1 LAASHFADVLT
12 GMPRRAGALAATLGA
27 VALAG
32 WSANVDIMRRLLPG
46 APLILPNTALALV
59 LLAMAL
65 VLLDGA
71 PDHRRRQLAALISAT
86 VAAFGAV
93 TIVQHTFA
101 FSLPSDLW
109 LFGDRVLAAD
119 LNAPG
124 RTARAAG
131 FSFVLLGGAQCLI
144 AVRHTRYIE
153 LARTAAAAVLVIAL
167 SATVNSVDNA
177 PAVFPLSR
185 LIGMALPTAIA
196 LTLLAAGTI
205 ALHSSHG
212 VMALFLRRGPAG
224 EMVRRLVPPT
234 LIVPP
239 LVAIVVV
246 SGRIWGWYG
255 PTVSVSI
262 LLMLSMAVLLATI
275 VRLTIGVARLEDARE
290 TAERREAT
298 TFHLAAV
305 GVAHFGVDG
314 LLLRANQRFA
324 EMFGID
330 ATRDLGV
337 NWHDFVIGERIP
349 SSEMLTQL
357 EKGEVSSVHVERPFR
372 RRDGSEIWVRAN
384 VSVAPTTAGE
394 ADFHIVVADD
404 VSERK
409 RVEEEARALDL
420 RVERVARLESIGALA
435 GGVAHDFNNI
445 LAAILGNASVARA
458 EVPPESTLALHLAEV
473 EQAAR
478 RAADLTSQLL
488 AYAGKSM
495 RRPEPVQLDALAIDA
510 VRVFEPSVRHRVTVR
525 LEHAR
530 PARVLGDVAQLRQVA
545 LALLTNA
552 SEALSGRDEGQV
564 VVRTGTDEV
573 AAGDGAERWWP
584 GMLETGSYGFFEV
597 TDDGPGLDAHV
608 RDRLFEPF
616 VSTKF
621 IGRGLGL
628 AAALGIVRA
637 HQGAIEVSS
646 APGQGSRF
654 RLWFPL
660 ASPPP
665 TSVS

>member
-1 LAASHFADVLT
+1 MAATPFADFLT
-12 GMPRRAGALAATLGA
+12 GLPRRTGALAATLGA
-27 VALAG
+27 VSLAG
-32 WSANVDIMRRLLPG
+32 WSANIDIMRRLLPG
-46 APLILPNTALALV
+46 APLIVPNTALALA
-59 LLAMAL
+59 LLAMSV
-65 VLLDGA
+65 VLLDGT
-71 PDHRRRQLAALISAT
+71 PDRRRRQLAALLSAF
-86 VAAFGAV
+86 VAAFGLLTV
-93 TIVQHTFA
+93 VQHFLGI
-101 FSLPSDLW
+101 SLPSDLW

-119 LNAPG
+119 QSTPG
-124 RTARAAG
+124 RAARAAG
-131 FSFVLLGGAQCLI
+131 FSLLLLGGGQWLI
-144 AVRHTRYIE
+144 AVRDTRYIE
-153 LARTAAAAVLVIAL
+153 QARTAAAAVLVIAL
-167 SATVNSVDNA
+167 SATVNSVDES

-196 LTLLAAGTI
+196 LTLLAAGTL
-205 ALHSSHG
+205 ALRSSHG

-224 EMVRRLVPPT
+224 EMARRLVPLT

-246 SGRIWGWYG
+246 SGRTRGWYS

-262 LLMLSMAVLLATI
+262 LLVLSMAVLLTAI

-290 TAERREAT
+290 TAERREAM
-298 TFHLAAV
+298 TFHLAAI
-305 GVAHFGVDG
+305 GVAHFDVNG

-324 EMFGID
+324 EMFGLD
-330 ATRDLGV
+330 ATRDIGV

-357 EKGEVSSVHVERPFR
+357 EKGEVSSVQVERPFR
-372 RRDGSEIWVRAN
+372 RKDGSEIWVRAN

-409 RVEEEARALDL
+409 RVEEESRALDQ

-445 LAAILGNASVARA
+445 LASILGNASFARA
-458 EVPPESTLALHLAEV
+458 EVPPGSTLASHLAEV

-488 AYAGKSM
+488 AYAGRSM
-495 RRPEPVQLDALAIDA
+495 RRPEPVQLEALANDA
-510 VRVFEPSVRHRVTVR
+510 VRVFEPSVRDRIKVRVE
-525 LEHAR
+525 LAG

-552 SEALSGRDEGQV
+552 CEALAGRDEGQV
-564 VVRTGTDEV
+564 VVCTGTGDV

-584 GMLETGSYGFFEV
+584 GMLESGTYGFFEV

-608 RDRLFEPF
+608 RERLFEPF
-616 VSTKF
+616 VTTKF
-621 IGRGLGL
+621 TGRGLGL

-646 APGQGSRF
+646 APGEGSRF
-654 RLWFPL
+654 RIWFPL
-660 ASPPP
+660 SSSPP